1 MCLVKPWIVL
11 AGIGLVLEIFAILWA
26 IINLNPRMAIGGIFF
41 GLVHAH
47 FFLVVWSYKA
57 EVEEG
62 RLLQKVMFQRVCFE
76 KRIT

>member
-1 MCLVKPWIVL
+1 MKPWIVL
-11 AGIGLVLEIFAILWA
+11 TGIGLVLGIFAILWA

-47 FFLVVWSYKA
+47 FFLVIWSYKA
-57 EVEEG
+57 EAEEVG
-62 RLLQKVMFQRVCFE
+62 LLQKVMFLRICFE

>member
-57 EVEEG
+57 KVEEG
-62 RLLQKVMFQRVCFE
+62 RLLQKVMFQRICFE
-76 KRIT
+76 KRIA